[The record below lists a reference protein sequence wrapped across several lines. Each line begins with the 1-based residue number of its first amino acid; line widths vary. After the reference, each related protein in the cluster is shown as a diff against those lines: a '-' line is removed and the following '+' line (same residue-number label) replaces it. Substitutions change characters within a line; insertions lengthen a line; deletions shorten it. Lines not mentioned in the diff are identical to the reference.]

1 MAEDKKAS
9 DPRMVQYSSN
19 SKTQRPSADNERP
32 LPAQV
37 VPTGQAVARKKSI
50 GKKFR
55 EQFAGDDAKTVGVYL
70 LVDVVVP
77 ALKNLLYDLG
87 NEGLKRT
94 LFGGS
99 ARPGAVGTI
108 IGSTLAST
116 SRTAYSSFS
125 KATPNPATQIGPS
138 TEMTPQQRAMHDFS
152 GIILQSRE
160 QAYQIIDVL
169 SGLIDD
175 YGAATV
181 NDFYACIGQTPEFTA
196 VKYGWKSLGSAEV
209 RHIREGYLLEMP
221 RPVVLE

>member
-19 SKTQRPSADNERP
+19 SKTQRPSAENERP

-50 GKKFR
+50 RKKFR

-125 KATPNPATQIGPS
+125 KAAPNPATQIGPS